1 MSNEFQG
8 YRVFLERQGNAVD
21 ATVVL
26 DVRVD
31 GFHAYKYDVLRVWCW
46 VDERG
51 ELDEIERSVCKYVS
65 DYEEDLIDLVKKA
78 FNDHDKTG
86 FDAETDQDAACYA
99 CEYEAVIYASSPELR
114 QEVVNQVVENDG
126 HYER

>member
-1 MSNEFQG
+1 MSNEFDG

-21 ATVVL
+21 ATMVL
-26 DVRVD
+26 DVKAD
-31 GFHAYKYDVLRVWCW
+31 GFHASKYEVLRVWYW
-46 VDERG
+46 VDECG
-51 ELDEIERSVCKYVS
+51 ELNEIERSVCKYVS
-65 DYEEDLIDLVKKA
+65 DYKEDLIDLVKKA

-86 FDAETDQDAACYA
+86 YDTETDQDAGYYA

>member
-1 MSNEFQG
+1 MSNEFDG
-8 YRVFLERQGNAVD
+8 YRVTLERQGNAVD
-21 ATVVL
+21 ATVSL
-26 DVRVD
+26 DVRV
-31 GFHAYKYDVLRVWCW
+31 GEFHANKYDVLRVWYW

-78 FNDHDKTG
+78 FSEHDKTG
-86 FDAETDQDAACYA
+86 YDTETDQDASYYA
-99 CEYEAVIYASSPELR
+99 CEYDSVIYVSSPELP
-114 QEVVNQVVENDG
+114 QEVMSQIVENDG